1 MVDLYKGAATI
12 DFDFSMTVHP
22 VTKDLVLKRDGAAI
36 IQAVKFLVMTSF
48 GEILNE
54 PDIGGGMGQV
64 LFEQADSLT
73 AFNVRR
79 RVEQTIKNHEP
90 RADLKSVDVSR
101 SQDGHNLI
109 VKVIFF
115 YNNSPTPYEMAFGIK
130 RTR

>member
-1 MVDLYKGAATI
+1 MDLYKGAATI
-12 DFDFSMTVHP
+12 DFDFAMTVHP

-36 IQAVKFLVMTSF
+36 IQAVRFLVMTSF

-64 LFEQADSLT
+64 LFEQVDSLT

-79 RVEQTIKNHEP
+79 RVEETIKNHEP
-90 RADLKSVDVSR
+90 RADLKSVDVNR
-101 SQDGHNLI
+101 SAEGHGII
-109 VKVIFF
+109 VSVVFF
-115 YNNSPTPYEMAFGIK
+115 YNNNPTPYEMSFTIR